1 MFREKK
7 VMSGGKVA
15 GGSLALKI
23 VVPVLLV
30 LLAGFGASTWF
41 GVSRSGETVNSLS
54 HDLGQKVAEDAAV
67 RVENEITRGFAIARS
82 IRAATLGGIE
92 AGTAS
97 RESIIA
103 ALRQMLA
110 DNPSLLG
117 TWVGFDPN
125 AFDGRDAEFANAAA
139 HDATGR
145 FVPYV
150 VRTPEGSDVTAL
162 LDYDKP
168 GLGDYYVL
176 AHDSGEE
183 QFLEPYLYDVNGKM
197 ELITSAAVPILRD
210 GKVIGV
216 AGIDMLLAGI
226 NENLAQVKPF
236 ETGSVSLISN
246 GGLWAAQANADLIGK
261 PVQEEAPN
269 LASILPSIKEGKRA
283 EMQDYSTSL
292 GTDVQ
297 RIFLPVQAGLSNDSW
312 SVMVN
317 LPMDKIEAPVVS
329 LTQGLLIAAGIIIL
343 LSAIVITLLIRF
355 FAVKPVQSLTGAVEA
370 LAGGNTALEVPMVKR
385 RDELGVMARA
395 IDFFKE
401 KLIEVDRLREEQKV
415 AEQRA
420 AEARRQDMLGLAD
433 TFEAAIKGVV
443 EAVSSAATELQSSA
457 SAMSGTAEEATR
469 QSTAVAAATTQASAN
484 VTTVA
489 AAAEELSS
497 SITEISRQ
505 VSDSSTVARSAVD
518 EAAKTGETVESL
530 AQAAERIGG
539 IVQLINDIA
548 SQTNLLALNATIEA
562 ARAGEAGK
570 GFAVVASEVKNLA
583 SQTAKATEDISVQI
597 SGMQQVTRSAATAMG
612 SIRST
617 IARINEIA
625 SGIAAAVEEQS
636 AATQE
641 ISNNAQQAAMGVD
654 EVSRNIGGVNQAAN
668 EVGGAAGEVLGAS
681 SELSRQSESLR
692 REVDSFIARIRA
704 G

>member
-1 MFREKK
+1 
-7 VMSGGKVA
+7 MSGEKVA

-23 VVPVLLV
+23 VLPVLLV
-30 LLAGFGASTWF
+30 LVLGFGISTWF
-41 GVSRSGETVNSLS
+41 GVSQSSDTVNELS
-54 HDLGQKVAEDAAV
+54 DDLGAQVASEAAQQ
-67 RVENEITRGFAIARS
+67 VEKEFANSFGVARA
-82 IRAATLGGIE
+82 IGAASLAQIQTGKADRDTVL
-92 AGTAS
+92 
-97 RESIIA
+97 
-103 ALRQMLA
+103 ALLKKLLA
-110 DNPSLLG
+110 DNPALVG
-117 TWVGFDPN
+117 TWIAFEPN
-125 AFDGRDAEFANAAA
+125 AFDGRDGAFVSTDM

-145 FVPYV
+145 FIPYV
-150 VRTPEGSDVTAL
+150 ARSKEQGIVITPL
-162 LDYDKP
+162 LDYETP
-168 GLGDYYVL
+168 GLGDYYLL
-176 AHDSGEE
+176 ARNSGEE
-183 QFLEPYLYDVNGKM
+183 QLLEPYMYEIDGVNQ
-197 ELITSAAVPILRD
+197 LITSVAVPIIHD
-210 GKVIGV
+210 GKSIGV
-216 AGIDMLLAGI
+216 AGIDMLLSGLNAMLGEI
-226 NENLAQVKPF
+226 KPF

-246 GGLWAAQANADLIGK
+246 GGLWAAHETVDLLAKPIEEGAPQMAAVRAAIQAGEAADLMDNSQSMGGE
-261 PVQEEAPN
+261 VHR
-269 LASILPSIKEGKRA
+269 L
-283 EMQDYSTSL
+283 
-292 GTDVQ
+292 
-297 RIFLPVQAGLSNDSW
+297 FLPVQAGKSTTPW

-317 LPMDKIEAPVVS
+317 LPLDKIEAPVVA
-329 LTQGLLIAAGIIIL
+329 LTQGLLIAAAVIIFLLGI
-343 LSAIVITLLIRF
+343 VVTLLIRRV
-355 FAVKPVQSLTGAVEA
+355 AVSPVRALTGAVES
-370 LAGGNTALEVPMVKR
+370 LAAGNTALDVPMTAR

-401 KLIEVDRLREEQKV
+401 KLIEVDRLREEQKI

-420 AEARRQDMLGLAD
+420 AEQRRQDMLRLAD
-433 TFEAAIKGVV
+433 SFEQAIKGVV
-443 EAVSSAATELQSSA
+443 EGVSSAATELQSSA
-457 SAMSGTAEEATR
+457 SSMSGTAEEATQ

-505 VSDSSTVARSAVD
+505 VSDSSTVAQTAVQ
-518 EAAKTGETVESL
+518 EAEKTGQTVESL
-530 AQAAERIGG
+530 ATAADRIGG

-597 SGMQQVTRSAATAMG
+597 SNMQQVTKDAAEAMG
-612 SIRST
+612 HIRST

-641 ISNNAQQAAMGVD
+641 ISNNAQQAAQGVD
-654 EVSRNIGGVNQAAN
+654 EVSRNIGGVNQAAS
-668 EVGGAAGEVLGAS
+668 EVGQAAGQVLGAS
-681 SELSRQSESLR
+681 SELSRQSEALR

>member
-1 MFREKK
+1 MKI
-7 VMSGGKVA
+7 GKSA
-15 GGSLALKI
+15 GGSLAVKILLPILIALVAGLALSTWMTVSNSGATVSKLSNDLGAEVATNAADKVENVINGAFASARATAANTIGQIQGKSASRASVLASLRKLLKDN
-23 VVPVLLV
+23 PN
-30 LLAGFGASTWF
+30 LLA
-41 GVSRSGETVNSLS
+41 
-54 HDLGQKVAEDAAV
+54 
-67 RVENEITRGFAIARS
+67 
-82 IRAATLGGIE
+82 
-92 AGTAS
+92 
-97 RESIIA
+97 
-103 ALRQMLA
+103 
-110 DNPSLLG
+110 
-117 TWVGFDPN
+117 TWVAFEPN
-125 AFDGRDAEFANAAA
+125 AFDGKDAEFVGTEG

-145 FVPYV
+145 FVPYIA
-150 VRTPEGSDVTAL
+150 RDGEGDTLTAL
-162 LDYDKP
+162 TDYEKP
-168 GLGDYYVL
+168 EAGNYYLL
-176 AHDSGEE
+176 ARNSGQE
-183 QFLEPYLYDVNGKM
+183 QLLEPYPYVVNGQEVWM
-197 ELITSAAVPILRD
+197 TSAAVPIIVD

-216 AGIDMLLAGI
+216 AGIDLLLEGLNALLG
-226 NENLAQVKPF
+226 EMKPF

-246 GGLWAAQANADLIGK
+246 GGMWAAYSDAKVLGK
-261 PVQEEAPN
+261 PIQETSATLSGA
-269 LASILPSIKEGKRA
+269 LAAIKAG
-283 EMQDYSTSL
+283 EMFQSQDFSVSL
-292 GTDVQ
+292 NTDVT
-297 RIFLPVQAGLSNDSW
+297 RIFMPVVTGQSPARW
-312 SVMVN
+312 SVLVN
-317 LPMDKIEAPVVS
+317 LPQDKMEEPVRKLTNTVLIVS
-329 LTQGLLIAAGIIIL
+329 AVIVLVLAVIIAVLVRYLA
-343 LSAIVITLLIRF
+343 A
-355 FAVKPVQSLTGAVEA
+355 KPIQALTGAVEG
-370 LAGGNTALEVPMVKR
+370 LAGGNTALDVPLTRR

-401 KLIEVDRLREEQKV
+401 KLIEVDRLRDEQK
-415 AEQRA
+415 ASEERA
-420 AEARRQDMLGLAD
+420 AEERRKAMLDLAD
-433 TFEAAIKGVV
+433 SFEAAIKGVV
-443 EAVSSAATELQSSA
+443 EGVSSAATELQSNA
-457 SAMSGTAEEATR
+457 SSLSGTAEEATR

-505 VSDSSTVARSAVD
+505 VADSSTVARTAVD

-597 SGMQQVTRSAATAMG
+597 GGMQQVTRSAAEAMG
-612 SIRST
+612 HIRST

-641 ISNNAQQAAMGVD
+641 ISNNAQQAASGVD
-654 EVSRNIGGVNQAAN
+654 EVARNIGGVNQAAN
-668 EVGGAAGEVLGAS
+668 EVGGAAGKVLGAS

-692 REVDSFIARIRA
+692 REVDSFIAKIRA

>member
-1 MFREKK
+1 MLRIGF
-7 VMSGGKVA
+7 S
-15 GGSLALKI
+15 GGSLAVKI
-23 VVPVLLV
+23 LLPILAA
-30 LLAGFGASTWF
+30 LLLGLGLSTWVT
-41 GVSRSGETVNSLS
+41 VSQSSMTVGKLS
-54 HDLGQKVAEDAAV
+54 NDLGMEVAISAADK
-67 RVENEITRGFAIARS
+67 VENVIAGAFASARAT
-82 IRAATLGGIE
+82 AANTVGQIE
-92 AGTAS
+92 GKSAS
-97 RESIIA
+97 RASMLGS
-103 ALRQMLA
+103 LRKLLA
-110 DNPSLLG
+110 DNPNLLA
-117 TWVGFDPN
+117 TWVAFEPN
-125 AFDGRDAEFANAAA
+125 AFDGQDASFVSTEG

-150 VRTPEGSDVTAL
+150 ARDGEGSSLTAL
-162 LDYDKP
+162 TDYETP
-168 GLGDYYVL
+168 SLGDYYLL
-176 AHDSGEE
+176 ARDSGQE
-183 QFLEPYLYDVNGKM
+183 QLLEPYLYLVNGK
-197 ELITSAAVPILRD
+197 EVLITSAAVPIVVD

-216 AGIDMLLAGI
+216 AGIDLLLEGL
-226 NENLAQVKPF
+226 NGLLGEMKPF

-246 GGLWAAQANADLIGK
+246 GGLWAAYADVAALGK
-261 PVQEEAPN
+261 PIDETSVTLKEA
-269 LASILPSIKEGKRA
+269 LSAIKGGERLVT
-283 EMQDYSTSL
+283 EDRSETL
-292 GTDVQ
+292 DTDVT
-297 RIFLPVQAGLSNDSW
+297 RIFMPVTAGLSSDRW
-312 SVMVN
+312 SVLVN
-317 LPMDKIEAPVVS
+317 LPQDKIRAPVNA
-329 LTQGLLIAAGIIIL
+329 LTNTVLIVAAVIVVVLSIIIAL
-343 LSAIVITLLIRF
+343 LVRYLA
-355 FAVKPVQSLTGAVEA
+355 ANPVRKLTGAVEG
-370 LAGGNTALEVPMVKR
+370 LAGGNTAIDVPLTTR

-401 KLIEVDRLREEQKV
+401 KLIEVDRLREEQM
-415 AEQRA
+415 ASEQRVA
-420 AEARRQDMLGLAD
+420 DERRKAMLDLAD
-433 TFEAAIKGVV
+433 GFEAAIKGVV
-443 EAVSSAATELQSSA
+443 EGVSSAATELQSSA
-457 SAMSGTAEEATR
+457 TSMSGTAKEATR

-505 VSDSSTVARSAVD
+505 VADSSMVAKSAVD

-597 SGMQQVTRSAATAMG
+597 SGMQQVTRTAAGAMG

-617 IARINEIA
+617 IARINDIA

-641 ISNNAQQAAMGVD
+641 ISSNAQQAAMGVD
-654 EVSRNIGGVNQAAN
+654 EVARNIGGVNQAAT
-668 EVGGAAGEVLGAS
+668 EVGGAAGEVLGTS
-681 SELSRQSESLR
+681 SELSQQSEALR
-692 REVDSFIARIRA
+692 REVDAFIAKIRA

>member
-1 MFREKK
+1 MLTK
-7 VMSGGKVA
+7 GLA
-15 GGSLALKI
+15 GGSLAVKI
-23 VVPVLLV
+23 LVPILTALL
-30 LLAGFGASTWF
+30 LGLGFSTWVTVSQSGDTVGKLSSEL
-41 GVSRSGETVNSLS
+41 GVE
-54 HDLGQKVAEDAAV
+54 VATSAADK
-67 RVENEITRGFAIARS
+67 VENVISGAFASARAT
-82 IRAATLGGIE
+82 AANTVGQIE
-92 AGTAS
+92 GKSAS
-97 RESIIA
+97 RASVLA
-103 ALRQMLA
+103 SLRKLLA
-110 DNPSLLG
+110 DNPNLLA
-117 TWVGFDPN
+117 TWVAFEPN
-125 AFDGRDAEFANAAA
+125 AFDGQDASFISVDG

-150 VRTPEGSDVTAL
+150 ARDGEGSSLTAL
-162 LDYDKP
+162 TDYDKP
-168 GLGDYYVL
+168 GLGDYYLL
-176 AHDSGEE
+176 ARDSGQE
-183 QFLEPYLYDVNGKM
+183 QLLEPYLYGVNGKDV
-197 ELITSAAVPILRD
+197 LITSAAVPIVVD

-216 AGIDMLLAGI
+216 AGIDLLLEGL
-226 NENLAQVKPF
+226 NGLLGEMKPF

-246 GGLWAAQANADLIGK
+246 AGLWAAYNDVAALGK
-261 PVQEEAPN
+261 PIVETSETLKDALEA
-269 LASILPSIKEGKRA
+269 IKNGQRLETR
-283 EMQDYSTSL
+283 DYSVSL
-292 GTDVQ
+292 GTDIS
-297 RIFLPVQAGLSNDSW
+297 RIFMPVAAGLSTNRW

-317 LPMDKIEAPVVS
+317 LPQDKIQAPVIALTNTVLIVS
-329 LTQGLLIAAGIIIL
+329 AVMILVLGAIIALLVRYLAAN
-343 LSAIVITLLIRF
+343 
-355 FAVKPVQSLTGAVEA
+355 PVRKLTGAVEG
-370 LAGGNTALEVPMVKR
+370 LAGGNTALEVPLTTR

-415 AEQRA
+415 SEQRVS
-420 AEARRQDMLGLAD
+420 AERRKAMLDLAD
-433 TFEAAIKGVV
+433 GFELAIKGVV
-443 EAVSSAATELQSSA
+443 EGVSSAATELQSSA
-457 SAMSGTAEEATR
+457 TSMSGTAEEATR

-505 VSDSSTVARSAVD
+505 VADSSTVAKSAVD

-597 SGMQQVTRSAATAMG
+597 SGMQQVTRTAAGAMG

-617 IARINEIA
+617 IARINDIA

-654 EVSRNIGGVNQAAN
+654 EVARNIGGVNQAAT

-681 SELSRQSESLR
+681 SELSQQSEALR
-692 REVDSFIARIRA
+692 REVDAFIAKIRA

>member
-1 MFREKK
+1 MK
-7 VMSGGKVA
+7 SGIST
-15 GGSLALKI
+15 GGSLAVKI
-23 VVPVLLV
+23 LLPILIALV
-30 LLAGFGASTWF
+30 AGLALSTWMT
-41 GVSRSGETVNSLS
+41 VSNSSSTVGALS
-54 HDLGQKVAEDAAV
+54 TDLGAEVAGSAA
-67 RVENEITRGFAIARS
+67 NEVGNVIEGAFGSARATAASS
-82 IRAATLGGIE
+82 IGQIEGKSASRAAMLATL
-92 AGTAS
+92 
-97 RESIIA
+97 RK
-103 ALRQMLA
+103 LLA
-110 DNPSLLG
+110 DNPNLLA
-117 TWVGFDPN
+117 TWVAFEPN
-125 AFDGRDAEFANAAA
+125 AFDGKDAEFVGTEG

-150 VRTPEGSDVTAL
+150 ARDGEGSSLTAL
-162 LDYDKP
+162 TDYDKP
-168 GLGDYYVL
+168 GLGDYYLL
-176 AHDSGEE
+176 ARDSGQE
-183 QFLEPYLYDVNGKM
+183 QFLEPYLYEVNGQ
-197 ELITSAAVPILRD
+197 EVLITSAAVPIVVD

-216 AGIDMLLAGI
+216 AGIDLLLEGL
-226 NENLAQVKPF
+226 NGLLGKMTPF

-246 GGLWAAQANADLIGK
+246 GGLWAAYSDVKALGK
-261 PVQEEAPN
+261 PIQETSAKLSDA
-269 LASILPSIKEGKRA
+269 LAAIKSGEGY
-283 EMQDYSTSL
+283 EQVDYSVSL
-292 GTDVQ
+292 NTDVT
-297 RIFLPVQAGLSNDSW
+297 RIFVPVSTGLSATRW

-317 LPMDKIEAPVVS
+317 LPQDKMQEPVNKLTNNVLMVS
-329 LTQGLLIAAGIIIL
+329 A
-343 LSAIVITLLIRF
+343 AIVVVLALIIALLVRF
-355 FAVKPVQSLTGAVEA
+355 VATKPIHALTGAVES
-370 LAGGNTALEVPMVKR
+370 LAGGNTALDVPLTKR
-385 RDELGVMARA
+385 GDELGVMARA

-401 KLIEVDRLREEQKV
+401 KLIEVDRLRDEQKA
-415 AEQRA
+415 AELRA
-420 AEARRQDMLGLAD
+420 AEERRKAMLELAD
-433 TFEAAIKGVV
+433 SFELAIKGVV
-443 EAVSSAATELQSSA
+443 EGVSSAATELQSNA
-457 SAMSGTAEEATR
+457 SSLSGTAEEATR

-505 VSDSSTVARSAVD
+505 VADSSNVARTAVD

-597 SGMQQVTRSAATAMG
+597 GGMQQVTRTAAEAMG
-612 SIRST
+612 HIRAT

-636 AATQE
+636 AATKE
-641 ISNNAQQAAMGVD
+641 ISNNAQQAASGVD
-654 EVSRNIGGVNQAAN
+654 EVARNIGGVNQAAN

-681 SELSRQSESLR
+681 SDLSRQSEALR
-692 REVDSFIARIRA
+692 REVDSFIAKIRA

>member
-1 MFREKK
+1 VFSKGR
-7 VMSGGKVA
+7 A
-15 GGSLALKI
+15 GGSLAIKI
-23 VVPVLLV
+23 LLPILAALVAGLALSTWMTVSNSGATVGKLSNDLGAEVASTAADKVENVISGAFASARATAANTIGQIQGKSASRASVLASLQKLLDDNPN
-30 LLAGFGASTWF
+30 LLA
-41 GVSRSGETVNSLS
+41 
-54 HDLGQKVAEDAAV
+54 
-67 RVENEITRGFAIARS
+67 
-82 IRAATLGGIE
+82 
-92 AGTAS
+92 
-97 RESIIA
+97 
-103 ALRQMLA
+103 
-110 DNPSLLG
+110 
-117 TWVGFDPN
+117 TWVAFEPN
-125 AFDGRDAEFANAAA
+125 VFDGKDADFVNAEG

-145 FVPYV
+145 FIPYLA
-150 VRTPEGSDVTAL
+150 RGAALTPLT
-162 LDYDKP
+162 DYEKP
-168 GLGDYYVL
+168 GAGDYYLL
-176 AHDSGEE
+176 ARDSGQE
-183 QFLEPYLYDVNGKM
+183 QFLEPYPYVVNGK
-197 ELITSAAVPILRD
+197 EVLITSAAVPIIVD

-216 AGIDMLLAGI
+216 AGIDLLLEGLNALLGEI
-226 NENLAQVKPF
+226 RPF

-246 GGLWAAQANADLIGK
+246 AGLWAAYSNAEALGK
-261 PVQEEAPN
+261 PIQDTSAALNDALPAIKAGEKFDQVDFS
-269 LASILPSIKEGKRA
+269 ASL
-283 EMQDYSTSL
+283 Q
-292 GTDVQ
+292 TDVT
-297 RIFLPVQAGLSNDSW
+297 RIFMPVATGLSSTRW

-317 LPMDKIEAPVVS
+317 LPQDKMQAPVDKLTRTVLIVS
-329 LTQGLLIAAGIIIL
+329 GIIVVAL
-343 LSAIVITLLIRF
+343 AIII
-355 FAVKPVQSLTGAVEA
+355 AVLVRYLAAKPIQALTGAVEG
-370 LAGGNTALEVPMVKR
+370 LAGGNTALDVPLTKR

-401 KLIEVDRLREEQKV
+401 KLIEVDRLRDEQK
-415 AEQRA
+415 ASEERA
-420 AEARRQDMLGLAD
+420 AADRRKAMLDLAD
-433 TFEAAIKGVV
+433 SFEAAIKGVV
-443 EAVSSAATELQSSA
+443 EGVSSAATELQSNA
-457 SAMSGTAEEATR
+457 SSLSGTAEEATR
-469 QSTAVAAATTQASAN
+469 QSTTVAAATTQASAN

-505 VSDSSTVARSAVD
+505 VADSSNVARTAVD

-597 SGMQQVTRSAATAMG
+597 GGMQQVTRSAAEAMG
-612 SIRST
+612 HIRST

-641 ISNNAQQAAMGVD
+641 ISNNAQQAASGVD
-654 EVSRNIGGVNQAAN
+654 EVARNIGGVNQAAN

-692 REVDSFIARIRA
+692 REVDSFIAKIRA